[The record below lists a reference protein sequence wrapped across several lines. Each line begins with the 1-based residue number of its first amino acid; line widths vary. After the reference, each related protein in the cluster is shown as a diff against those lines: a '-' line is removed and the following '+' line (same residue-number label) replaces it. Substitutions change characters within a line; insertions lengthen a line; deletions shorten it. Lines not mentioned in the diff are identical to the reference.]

1 MNSYELCLSLMQA
14 DSTEAVV
21 DVLQRTGYWDAQE
34 AWRSLGDNPGNLSI
48 VANQQSDPV
57 AALAEKLTNAI
68 DARLIAACWAAEA
81 NPEDPDGPT
90 TPRAAVARFVDRKNL
105 EAERY
110 GGDVWDWPSRERS
123 MHAEKITIAVTGGTD
138 RSPACVSV
146 ADAGEGQRPS
156 MIPKTLCSLASSN
169 KDRIPFA
176 QGRYNMGGSGA
187 LRFCGPNHLQLVV
200 SRRDPH
206 IGVSGADE
214 STNDTNMWG
223 FTVLRREAPRPGHK
237 NSVYTYLSPLGAEK
251 TPGCGEVLRF
261 DAPTLAIFPDDS
273 QASTR
278 AAPVPY
284 GRNSEHGTFIKLY
297 DYLRLSKRGVCAT
310 HEFSLL
316 RRLEVCLLDLA
327 LPAKVYDCRAPG
339 TSPGNP
345 TNSVAMYGLASRLN
359 RHQESGE
366 ATAMEPGFPDRQALR
381 VEGQEVV
388 VTIYAFGLG
397 TDKSPK
403 ARMYRSGDYGV
414 VFSLNNQTQ
423 ARRSWQFFHRKEVGL
438 SLLSNSLLVHVDCTA
453 LSPQARDDLFMASRD
468 RIADTGFSKVL
479 TAEISR
485 ALKDNPK
492 LKELKERR
500 TRELA
505 AGSADAAKAA
515 ERVIRSLYDQ
525 DRDLLRFLL
534 EGRRLPVPP
543 PPPVPEPFVGK
554 KHPTYFRHAKNPA
567 DRHEHRQVVAGNSCT
582 LTFHTD
588 AVDDYFTRD
597 IDPGDWDVRLITET
611 PLSAD
616 DTWGMLKSSRMLLR
630 GGEAQL
636 AVIVKDAEPGDVYRY
651 ELIVDDKTMLAR
663 FANEFTL
670 EFLDKKAPPPKP
682 PTPPRRYKLPE
693 MKSITHPEWNSM
705 SPPFTETTAVR
716 VYHNGTDRNG
726 NDLYDWFWNEDNAS
740 LVSQTRR
747 AARSRRAGEAELIR
761 STFYQAMLL
770 TGVSALRTHERMNH
784 QREDT
789 DNSNEADLGPLPS
802 VEDFVAHATSA
813 LAPVAWPIIK
823 DLSRLDETTLS
834 NDFDDHNAA

>member
-1 MNSYELCLSLMQA
+1 MKYDELCLALMRA
-14 DSTEAVV
+14 DSTDEVV
-21 DVLQRTGYWDAQE
+21 GLLQRAGYWDAQE
-34 AWRSLGDNPGNLSI
+34 VWRSLGDNPGNLSI

-57 AALAEKLTNAI
+57 AALAEKLTNAV
-68 DARLIAACWAAEA
+68 DARLINACLEA
-81 NPEDPDGPT
+81 GADPEDLEGPDS
-90 TPRAAVARFVDRKNL
+90 PRAAVARFVDRKSL
-105 EAERY
+105 EAEKY

-123 MHAEKITIAVTGGTD
+123 LHAEKITVAVTGGAK
-138 RSPACVSV
+138 RSPACVSI
-146 ADAGEGQRPS
+146 ADAGEGQGPS
-156 MIPKTLCSLASSN
+156 MFPETLCSLASSN

-187 LRFCGPNHLQLVV
+187 LRFCGPKHLQLVV
-200 SRRDPH
+200 SRRNPH
-206 IGVSGADE
+206 IAAP
-214 STNDTNMWG
+214 STDDAGMWG
-223 FTVLRREAPRPGHK
+223 FTVLRREPPRPGHK
-237 NSVYTYLSPLGAEK
+237 NSVYTYLAPMGAQAA
-251 TPGCGEVLRF
+251 PGRGEVLRF

-278 AAPVPY
+278 AASVPC
-284 GRNSEHGTFIKLY
+284 GRDSEHGTFVKLY
-297 DYLRLSKRGVCAT
+297 DYLPVLSKRGVCAT

-345 TNSVAMYGLASRLN
+345 TNSVAMYGLANRLD

-388 VTIYAFGLG
+388 VTVYAFGLG

-403 ARMYRSGDYGV
+403 ARMYRSSDYGV
-414 VFSLNNQTQ
+414 AFSLNSQTQ

-438 SLLSNSLLVHVDCTA
+438 SLLSSSLLVHVDCTA

-468 RIADTGFSKVL
+468 RIADTGFSKIL
-479 TAEISR
+479 IAELSK
-485 ALKDNPK
+485 ALRDNPK

-505 AGSADAAKAA
+505 AGSADAAEAA

-534 EGRRLPVPP
+534 EGRRLPMPSPP
-543 PPPVPEPFVGK
+543 PEPEPCVGK
-554 KHPTYFRHAKNPA
+554 RHPTYFRHSKNPR
-567 DRHEHRQVVAGNSCT
+567 DRHVHRQVVAGNSCT
-582 LTFHTD
+582 LMFHTD

-597 IDPGDWDVRLITET
+597 IDPGDWDLRLITET
-611 PLSAD
+611 PPHAD
-616 DTWGMLKSSRMLLR
+616 DTWGMLESSRMLLR
-630 GGEAQL
+630 SGDAQL
-636 AVIVKDAEPGDVYRY
+636 TVTVSDAQPGDTYRY
-651 ELIVDDKTMLAR
+651 ELIVNDKTMLTR

-670 EFLDKKAPPPKP
+670 EFLDKKTPPPKP
-682 PTPPRRYKLPE
+682 PPPPRHYKLPE
-693 MKSITHPEWNSM
+693 MKPVIRADWNSM

-716 VYHNGTDRNG
+716 VYGNGTDSKG
-726 NDLYDWFWNEDNAS
+726 NDVYDWFWNEDNAS
-740 LVSQTRR
+740 LVSETRR

-770 TGVSALRTHERMNH
+770 TGVSALRTHERMNR

-789 DNSNEADLGPLPS
+789 DHDTEADLGPLPS

-813 LAPVAWPIIK
+813 LAPVAWHIIK
-823 DLSRLDETTLS
+823 DLSRFDAATLS
-834 NDFDDHNAA
+834 DDANDDAAA

>member
-1 MNSYELCLSLMQA
+1 
-14 DSTEAVV
+14 
-21 DVLQRTGYWDAQE
+21 
-34 AWRSLGDNPGNLSI
+34 
-48 VANQQSDPV
+48 
-57 AALAEKLTNAI
+57 
-68 DARLIAACWAAEA
+68 
-81 NPEDPDGPT
+81 
-90 TPRAAVARFVDRKNL
+90 
-105 EAERY
+105 
-110 GGDVWDWPSRERS
+110 
-123 MHAEKITIAVTGGTD
+123 
-138 RSPACVSV
+138 
-146 ADAGEGQRPS
+146 
-156 MIPKTLCSLASSN
+156 MIPETLCSLASSN

-200 SRRDPH
+200 SRRNPH

-214 STNDTNMWG
+214 RTDDANMWG
-223 FTVLRREAPRPGHK
+223 LTVLRREPPRPGHK
-237 NSVYTYLSPLGAEK
+237 NSVYTYLAPLGAEK
-251 TPGCGEVLRF
+251 TPGRGEVLRF
-261 DAPTLAIFPDDS
+261 EAPTLAIFPDDS

-284 GRNSEHGTFIKLY
+284 GRDSEHGTFVKLY
-297 DYLRLSKRGVCAT
+297 DYLPGLSKRGVCAT

-388 VTIYAFGLG
+388 VTVYAFGLG

-453 LSPQARDDLFMASRD
+453 LYPQARDDLFMASRD
-468 RIADTGFSKVL
+468 RIADTSFSKVL
-479 TAEISR
+479 TAEISK
-485 ALKDNPK
+485 ALRDNPK

-554 KHPTYFRHAKNPA
+554 RHPTYFRHAKNPA
-567 DRHEHRQVVAGNSCT
+567 DRHVDRQVVAGNSCA

-588 AVDDYFTRD
+588 AVDDYFTR
-597 IDPGDWDVRLITET
+597 T
-611 PLSAD
+611 
-616 DTWGMLKSSRMLLR
+616 
-630 GGEAQL
+630 
-636 AVIVKDAEPGDVYRY
+636 
-651 ELIVDDKTMLAR
+651 
-663 FANEFTL
+663 
-670 EFLDKKAPPPKP
+670 
-682 PTPPRRYKLPE
+682 
-693 MKSITHPEWNSM
+693 SIRAT
-705 SPPFTETTAVR
+705 
-716 VYHNGTDRNG
+716 GT
-726 NDLYDWFWNEDNAS
+726 
-740 LVSQTRR
+740 
-747 AARSRRAGEAELIR
+747 
-761 STFYQAMLL
+761 
-770 TGVSALRTHERMNH
+770 
-784 QREDT
+784 
-789 DNSNEADLGPLPS
+789 
-802 VEDFVAHATSA
+802 
-813 LAPVAWPIIK
+813 
-823 DLSRLDETTLS
+823 
-834 NDFDDHNAA
+834 